1 MSYQFFLDD
10 VMIPVPPPSMTVRI
24 NNCNKTIELIKEGE
38 VNIIRDAGLTE
49 ISFDIRLPGNYRP
62 YADYNTTIGSSALQ
76 FVAGK
81 LLGQNSAGELF
92 YKGAKTYLEKLRTL
106 KTSKK
111 PFDFIVLRT
120 GANYRTMFD
129 TCLTVTLEEYS
140 IDEDA
145 TEGFDVT
152 VPVRLKQ
159 YVEYGTKELEET
171 TDENG
176 NKTYR
181 VKQTRKSNKS
191 IANAVKVKREKSL
204 WEICKKASGGSI
216 DWRQTAAY
224 GAMSSPMAV
233 PVPGTT
239 LNLNSI

>member
-1 MSYQFFLDD
+1 MAYQFFLDEM
-10 VMIPVPPPSMTVRI
+10 MIPVPPAAMSVQV
-24 NNCNKTIELIKEGE
+24 NNCNKTIELINEGE
-38 VNIIRDAGLTE
+38 VNIIKDAGLTE
-49 ISFDIRLPGNYRP
+49 IAFDIRLPGSYRP

-81 LLGQNSAGELF
+81 ILGQNTAGELF
-92 YKGAKTYLEKLRTL
+92 YKGAKDYLDRLREL

-120 GANYRTMFD
+120 SANYRTMFD

-140 IDEDA
+140 IEEDA
-145 TEGFDVT
+145 DEGFDVT

-159 YVEYGTKELEET
+159 YVEYGTKELEES

-181 VKQTRKSNKS
+181 VKQTRKSNKA
-191 IANAVKVKREKSL
+191 IANAVKVKKEKSL
-204 WEICKKASGGSI
+204 WEICKKASGGSL

-224 GAMSSPMAV
+224 AKMASPMAV
-233 PVPGTT
+233 PKPGTT
-239 LNLNSI
+239 IDINSL